1 MKNCK
6 KKILCGFLAGAVLF
20 ASGCGNKDTQDQA
33 KVQRYAWPLGSS
45 SPEDTVTQIYAE
57 KFAEE
62 VERLSGGMML
72 ISVYPNSVLGGDRE
86 LLESCKEGDIPF
98 VVQNTA
104 PQVTFMPD
112 VAVFDM
118 PAVFETIDE
127 VREHVDNPDFL
138 SMMQQVY
145 GDAGYVLLGYAD
157 QGFRVMT
164 TNRNVQSISDFK
176 GQKIRTME
184 NSYHMAYWKALGA
197 SPTPMTFSEVYIGL
211 QQGTID
217 AQENPYEV
225 IVSNK
230 LYEQQDYVVETNH
243 LPHLI
248 SLIVSDEF
256 FEGLTGE
263 QQEIIREA
271 AETAKEYA
279 REQSDAGYVLL
290 GYADQG
296 FRVMTTNRNVQS
308 ISDFKGQKIRTMENS
323 YHMAY
328 WKALGAS
335 PTPMTFS
342 EVYIGLQQGT
352 IDAQENP
359 YEVIVSNKLY
369 EQQDYVVETNHLPH
383 LISLIVSDEFFEGLT
398 GEQQEIIR
406 EAAETAKEYAREQSD
421 ERIASRIQTI
431 EESGTQIISLNDEMH
446 EQIRELCKPVYESIE
461 KNVSEDLVDAY
472 LGDMKGVIE

>member
-1 MKNCK
+1 MNR
-6 KKILCGFLAGAVLF
+6 KKIVSAMLIVTLTCGLGLTACGGVQGSS
-20 ASGCGNKDTQDQA
+20 SGTETA
-33 KVQRYAWPLGSS
+33 EVQRYAWPLGSS

-62 VERLSGGMML
+62 VERLSDGSMK

-86 LLESCKEGDIPF
+86 LLESCKDGDIPF

-104 PQVTFMPD
+104 PQVTFMKD
-112 VAVFDM
+112 TAVFDM
-118 PAVFETIDE
+118 PALFETIDE
-127 VREHVDNPDFL
+127 VREHVDNAEFMEL
-138 SMMQQVY
+138 MQQVY
-145 GDAGYVLLGYAD
+145 RDGGYELLGYAD

-164 TNRNVQSISDFK
+164 TNKKV
-176 GQKIRTME
+176 E
-184 NSYHMAYWKALGA
+184 NL
-197 SPTPMTFSEVYIGL
+197 
-211 QQGTID
+211 
-217 AQENPYEV
+217 
-225 IVSNK
+225 
-230 LYEQQDYVVETNH
+230 
-243 LPHLI
+243 
-248 SLIVSDEF
+248 
-256 FEGLTGE
+256 
-263 QQEIIREA
+263 
-271 AETAKEYA
+271 
-279 REQSDAGYVLL
+279 
-290 GYADQG
+290 
-296 FRVMTTNRNVQS
+296 
-308 ISDFKGQKIRTMENS
+308 SDFKGQKIRTMENS